1 MVAKLNFQQPLLQS
15 LSHDP
20 SEIILISWFGAQEA
34 FLLIVIIIIIIII
47 SVESSCAA
55 QYVYGNSDFVNKNSI
70 YFYFL

>member
-34 FLLIVIIIIIIII
+34 FLLIVIIIIIIN
-47 SVESSCAA
+47 VESSCAA

>member
-34 FLLIVIIIIIIII
+34 FLLIVIIIIIIN
-47 SVESSCAA
+47 VESSCAA
-55 QYVYGNSDFVNKNSI
+55 QYVYGNCDFVNKSSI